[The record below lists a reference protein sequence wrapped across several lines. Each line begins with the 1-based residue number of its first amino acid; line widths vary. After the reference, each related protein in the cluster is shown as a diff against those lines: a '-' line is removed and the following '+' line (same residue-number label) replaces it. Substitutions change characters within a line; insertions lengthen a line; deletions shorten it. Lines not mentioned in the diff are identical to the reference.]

1 MSVEF
6 RQRTPSEY
14 LKILRRR
21 KWLIILPVIALTAAV
36 SWVVYRLPDVYESET
51 LIVVKPST
59 LPNSVVPTV
68 TEDSLTRQ
76 LTSIAQVVTSRSS
89 LEPLVTKYELY
100 ASERRRGEPME
111 VIIDT
116 MRNDIQVAV
125 NTSRNDITN
134 GFNIRYR
141 GRDPKTTQAVTAELA
156 GKYIDEQTKNTVNS
170 TASARQ
176 FIDQQVL
183 QKKQDLDAVDKQRLE
198 FMQTN
203 VGNLPSEATSL
214 VSQLTGLREQQKAL
228 MSETGRLQDR
238 RSALASQLTL
248 LRKQSEQT
256 RDDLAENMTDP
267 KTTLAWAE
275 LTKRKADLQAE
286 LQKLLTDYKPKHP
299 DVIAKQA
306 QIEGITTEMDQMIAE
321 WKEKIKQKQ
330 EKLANRPDLS
340 VAGLGEE
347 IKMVEGEIKRQ
358 QKLLADN
365 EKAIADIIT
374 RINSVP
380 GAEVALGAIER
391 DYQTKKTAYD
401 NLLLQQQRIALGNEA
416 ATQQQGEGIEVID
429 PANLPSKPVA
439 PKRLMLSGIGL
450 AVGLGLGLVL
460 AGVFE
465 VPRLLTIQSSEDAR
479 HYTGLPVL
487 ATVPEL
493 LTPQEARSRP
503 RRRRLLLAA
512 GMVATIVSIPV
523 LALALKLTHVFEFL
537 MQSSGRS

>member
-6 RQRTPSEY
+6 RQRTTGEY

-21 KWLIILPVIALTAAV
+21 KWLIILPLIAVTTAVAY
-36 SWVVYRLPDVYESET
+36 VVYRLPDVYESVT

-59 LPNSVVPTV
+59 LPNSVVPSM

-76 LTSIAQVVTSRSS
+76 LAGISQVVTSRSS
-89 LEPLVTKYELY
+89 LEPLVVKYDLY
-100 ASERRRGEPME
+100 ASERSRGEPME
-111 VIIDT
+111 AVIDT
-116 MRNDIQVAV
+116 MRNDIKVAV

-134 GFNIRYR
+134 AFNISFR
-141 GRDPKTTQAVTAELA
+141 GRNPRTTQAVTAELA
-156 GKYIDEQTKNTVNS
+156 SRYIDEQTKNTVTS

-183 QKKQDLDAVDKQRLE
+183 QTKQELDAVDKQRLE

-214 VSQLTGLREQQKAL
+214 VSQLSGLREQQKAL

-248 LRKQSEQT
+248 MKKQSEQT

-286 LQKLLTDYKPKHP
+286 LQLLLTNYKPKHP
-299 DVIAKQA
+299 DVIAKEA
-306 QIEGITTEMDQMIAE
+306 QIEGITTEMERMIAE

-347 IKMVEGEIKRQ
+347 VKMVEGEIKRQ

-365 EKAIADIIT
+365 EKAIGDIIA
-374 RINSVP
+374 RINNVP

-401 NLLLQQQRIALGNEA
+401 QLLSQQQRIALGNEA

-439 PKRLMLSGIGL
+439 PKRFMLAGIGL
-450 AVGLGLGLVL
+450 AVGLGFGLFM

-465 VPRLLTIQSSEDAR
+465 VPRLLTIQNSEDAR

-487 ATVPEL
+487 VAVPEL
-493 LTPQEARSRP
+493 LTPQEARSKP
-503 RRRRLLLAA
+503 RKRRLLLAA
-512 GMVATIVSIPV
+512 AMVATIVSIPV

-537 MQSSGRS
+537 MQSSGKS

>member
-6 RQRTPSEY
+6 RQRTPGEY

-21 KWLIILPVIALTAAV
+21 KWLIILPLIAITTAVAY
-36 SWVVYRLPDVYESET
+36 VVYRLPDVYESVT

-59 LPNSVVPTV
+59 LPNSVVPSM

-76 LTSIAQVVTSRSS
+76 LAGISQVVTSRSS
-89 LEPLVTKYELY
+89 LEPLVVKYDLY
-100 ASERRRGEPME
+100 ASERSRGEPME
-111 VIIDT
+111 AVIDT
-116 MRNDIQVAV
+116 MRRDIKVAV

-134 GFNIRYR
+134 AFNISYR
-141 GRDPKTTQAVTAELA
+141 GRNPRTTQAVTAELA
-156 GKYIDEQTKNTVNS
+156 SRYIDEQTKNTVTS

-183 QKKQDLDAVDKQRLE
+183 QTKQELDAVDKQRLE

-248 LRKQSEQT
+248 LKKQSEQT

-286 LQKLLTDYKPKHP
+286 LQQLLANYKPKHP

-306 QIEGITTEMDQMIAE
+306 QIDGITTEMDQMIAE

-340 VAGLGEE
+340 VAGLVEE
-347 IKMVEGEIKRQ
+347 VKLVEGEIKRQ
-358 QKLLADN
+358 QKALADN
-365 EKAIADIIT
+365 EKAIADIIG
-374 RINSVP
+374 RINNVP

-401 NLLLQQQRIALGNEA
+401 QLLLQQQRIALGNEA

-429 PANLPSKPVA
+429 PANLPAKPVA
-439 PKRLMLSGIGL
+439 PKRFMLAGIGL
-450 AVGLGLGLVL
+450 AVGLGVGLFM

-465 VPRLLTIQSSEDAR
+465 VPRLLTIQNSEDAR

-487 ATVPEL
+487 VAVPEL
-493 LTPQEARSRP
+493 LTPQEARSKP
-503 RRRRLLLAA
+503 RKRLLLLAA

>member
-6 RQRTPSEY
+6 RQRTTGEY

-21 KWLIILPVIALTAAV
+21 KWLIILPLIAVTTAVAY
-36 SWVVYRLPDVYESET
+36 VVYRLPDVYESVT

-59 LPNSVVPTV
+59 LPNSVVPSM

-76 LTSIAQVVTSRSS
+76 LAGISQVVTSRSS
-89 LEPLVTKYELY
+89 LEPLVVKYDLY
-100 ASERRRGEPME
+100 ASERSRGEPME
-111 VIIDT
+111 AVIDT
-116 MRNDIQVAV
+116 MRNDIKVAV

-134 GFNIRYR
+134 AFNISFR
-141 GRDPKTTQAVTAELA
+141 GRNPKTTQAVTAELA
-156 GKYIDEQTKNTVNS
+156 SRYIDEQTKNTVTS

-183 QKKQDLDAVDKQRLE
+183 QTKQELDAVDKQRLE

-214 VSQLTGLREQQKAL
+214 VSQLSGLREQQKAL

-248 LRKQSEQT
+248 MKKQSEQT

-286 LQKLLTDYKPKHP
+286 LQLLLTNYKPKHP
-299 DVIAKQA
+299 DVIAKEA
-306 QIEGITTEMDQMIAE
+306 QIEGITTEMERMIAE

-347 IKMVEGEIKRQ
+347 VKMVEGEIKRQ

-365 EKAIADIIT
+365 EKAIGDIIA
-374 RINSVP
+374 RINNVP

-401 NLLLQQQRIALGNEA
+401 QLLSQQQRIALGNEA

-439 PKRLMLSGIGL
+439 PKRFMLAGIGL
-450 AVGLGLGLVL
+450 AVGLGFGLFM

-465 VPRLLTIQSSEDAR
+465 VPRLLTIQNSEDAR

-487 ATVPEL
+487 VAVPEL
-493 LTPQEARSRP
+493 LTPQEARSKP
-503 RRRRLLLAA
+503 RKRRLLLAA
-512 GMVATIVSIPV
+512 AMVATIVSIPV